1 MDSITNNL
9 LFVLEPFIKKNGV
22 TETANKIGL
31 SPTNFYRL
39 KNGNGCFTISQIK
52 QIAKLTKCNLNW
64 VFGFEKNKYITKQET
79 ISTLS
84 ESLEII
90 SNELKSMGL

>member
-9 LFVLEPFIKKNGV
+9 LFVLEPFIKKNGLTKTV
-22 TETANKIGL
+22 NKIGL

-39 KNGNGCFTISQIK
+39 KNGSGRFTTSQIR

-64 VFGFEKNKYITKQET
+64 VFGFEKNKYIAGQENR
-79 ISTLS
+79 STLS